1 MRRELVIRVFDFM
14 NAMPFRFSFHDQ
26 IFCILYLLNGKSFRL
41 QRLMYRYDIGGIRIL
56 RMDRR

>member
-26 IFCILYLLNGKSFRL
+26 IFCMPYLHNRKSFRL
-41 QRLMYRYDIGGIRIL
+41 HRLMDLYDMGGIRIL
-56 RMDRR
+56 RTDRR